1 MSAIRSTAVA
11 TARFVYDFIFGDDWS
26 VALAILLGLIATGWL
41 ISNAIPAWW
50 LVPLLAIAMTGIS
63 LRRARPSRV
72 SRAR

>member
-1 MSAIRSTAVA
+1 MSAIRLTGVA
-11 TARFVYDFIFGDDWS
+11 TVRFVYDFIFGDDWS
-26 VALAILLGLIATGWL
+26 VALAILLGLIATRWL

-63 LRRARPSRV
+63 LRRARRAHA